1 MQEVKIQDVKI
12 ELKNITKL
20 FATDEMETHALRGI
34 DLSIRGGDYVSIAGP
49 SGCGKSTLL
58 AILGL
63 LDAPSSGQ
71 YFIEGKDV
79 AGLSLTESA
88 AIRNEKIGFVFQS
101 FNLIDELS
109 VYENI
114 ALPLRYRNK
123 TLGDAEIAVRVK
135 KWLDKVEMGHR
146 AGHKPSQLSGG
157 QQQRIAI
164 ARALVGEPTI
174 LLVDEPTGNLDSTNG
189 DIVMAMLAQLNAEGT
204 TLCMVT
210 HDQRYADMATTKLH
224 LMDGQM
230 VQAQAAALVAA

>member
-1 MQEVKIQDVKI
+1 MKDVTI

-34 DLSIRGGDYVSIAGP
+34 DMSIRQGDYVSIAGP

-79 AGLSLTESA
+79 ANLSLAQSA

-109 VYENI
+109 VYENV
-114 ALPLRYRNK
+114 ALPLRYRS
-123 TLGDAEIAVRVK
+123 TPLAESEIKARVD
-135 KWLDKVEMGHR
+135 KWLDKVEMSHR

-164 ARALVGEPTI
+164 ARALVGEPAI

-189 DIVMAMLAQLNAEGT
+189 DIVMAMLAKLNAEGT

-210 HDQRYADMATTKLH
+210 HDQRYADMASTKLQ
-224 LMDGQM
+224 LKDGKM
-230 VQAQAAALVAA
+230 VHAAAALVAA